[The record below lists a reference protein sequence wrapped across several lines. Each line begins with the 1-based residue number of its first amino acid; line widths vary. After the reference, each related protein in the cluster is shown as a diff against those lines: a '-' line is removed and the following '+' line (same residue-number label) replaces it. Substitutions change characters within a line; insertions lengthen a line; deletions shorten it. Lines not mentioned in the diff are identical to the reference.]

1 MILRQLLFALLL
13 AGAGAASAQDAEAPE
28 SLKIY
33 FATGSAQVPQD
44 QQDVLDQAARL
55 FRDGNPLV
63 MVVSGTADTV
73 GDAENNLNL
82 SLRRAQTVAAGLTD
96 RGIPA
101 ARLQV
106 LGRGNSEL
114 AVETEDGVAE
124 EDNRVAEIT
133 WR

>member
-13 AGAGAASAQDAEAPE
+13 AGAGAASAQDAEASE

-82 SLRRAQTVAAGLTD
+82 SLRRAQTVAAGLAD